1 MSSILLKNA
10 VLENGTCADV
20 LIRGNRFA
28 AVGAGITETAETVID
43 CAGRFAVLP
52 PFYNGHTHAAMA
64 LLRGYADDYD
74 LFDWLSNY
82 IWPLEE
88 KLTEQDVYL
97 GTKLACLEM
106 IKSGT
111 VAFNDMY
118 WFQPGTIRAADEMGM
133 RADVGIMV
141 LSSAGLDQ
149 RTANDDLAANR
160 IPHSDLI
167 RVSMAP
173 HAIYTVSEE
182 KLRECA
188 EQAKAKNLPIQT
200 HLAETKKE
208 FDDCMAE
215 HGMTPTAYLD
225 KVGLLTERT
234 TLAHAVWMTDDDL
247 KLIAERKCFLVHN
260 PVSNARLGSG
270 TFRYAE
276 ARAAGCRIIL
286 GTDGNASN
294 NNLSMLEEMKAAA
307 LLAKTHTGD
316 PKTLP
321 AKEAFRMATTDTA
334 AAFGIDAG
342 IEAGKIADCMLIDLN
357 HVSMVPNY
365 HLISN
370 LVYSADPGAV
380 NTVICNGRIL
390 MRDRIVPGEDQI
402 IAEARALAEDLQGRA
417 ERG

>member
-1 MSSILLKNA
+1 MSSVLLKNA
-10 VLENGTCADV
+10 VLENGECTDI
-20 LIRGNRFA
+20 LICGNRFA
-28 AVGAGITETAETVID
+28 SIRKGIAENADTVID
-43 CAGRFAVLP
+43 CSGRFAVLP

-141 LSSAGLDQ
+141 LSGGNTEQ
-149 RTANDDLAANR
+149 RTANRELAEGKV
-160 IPHSDLI
+160 PHSSLVRI
-167 RVSMAP
+167 SMAP

-188 EQAKAKNLPIQT
+188 DFARAKGMPIQT

-208 FDDCMAE
+208 FDDCMAA

-225 KVGLLTERT
+225 KLGLLTDHT
-234 TLAHAVWMTDDDL
+234 TLAHSVWMTDEDL
-247 KLIAERKCFLVHN
+247 QIIAERGCFLVHN

-276 ARAAGCRIIL
+276 AKAAGCRIIL

-294 NNLSMLEEMKAAA
+294 NNLSMLEELKTATLM
-307 LLAKTHTGD
+307 AKTRTGD

-321 AKEAFRMATTDTA
+321 AKEAFRMATVEAA

-342 IEAGKIADCMLIDLN
+342 IEEGKIADCMLLDLD

-370 LVYSADPGAV
+370 IVYSAEPEAV
-380 NTVICNGRIL
+380 NTVICNGKIL
-390 MRDRIVPGEDQI
+390 MRNRIVPGEKNI
-402 IAEARALAEDLQGRA
+402 IADAKVLAANLLKR
-417 ERG
+417 

>member
-10 VLENGTCADV
+10 VLENGSCSDI
-20 LIRGNRFA
+20 LICGGKFA
-28 AVGAGITETAETVID
+28 KIGTDIGTDAETVID

-64 LLRGYADDYD
+64 ILRGYADDYD

-88 KLTEQDVYL
+88 KMTEQDVYT

-141 LSSAGLDQ
+141 LSGANTEQ
-149 RTANDDLAANR
+149 RTANDDLAADR
-160 IPHSDLI
+160 IPHSGLVRI
-167 RVSMAP
+167 SMAP
-173 HAIYTVSEE
+173 HAIYTVSES

-188 EQAKAKNLPIQT
+188 ELAKAKGLPIQI

-225 KVGLLTERT
+225 KLGLLTERT
-234 TLAHAVWMTDDDL
+234 TLAHAVWMTDEDL
-247 KLIAERKCFLVHN
+247 KIAAERGCFLVHN
-260 PVSNARLGSG
+260 PVSNAKLGSG

-276 ARAAGCRIIL
+276 AKDAGCRIIL

-294 NNLSMLEEMKAAA
+294 NDLSMFGEMKAAA
-307 LLAKTHTGD
+307 LLAKTRTGD

-321 AKEAFRMATTDTA
+321 AAEAFRMATTEAA

-342 IEAGKIADCMLIDLN
+342 IEEGKAADCMLIDLN

-365 HLISN
+365 RLISN
-370 LVYSADPGAV
+370 LVYSASPEVVD
-380 NTVICNGRIL
+380 TLICNGKIL
-390 MRDRIVPGEDQI
+390 MRNRVVPGEEAI
-402 IAEARALAEDLQGRA
+402 LAEAKALALELPHRK
-417 ERG
+417 EP

>member
-1 MSSILLKNA
+1 MNSILLKNA
-10 VLENGTCADV
+10 VLEDGCTADV

-28 AVGAGITETAETVID
+28 AVGSGITEAAETVID

-82 IWPLEE
+82 IWPLEA

-141 LSSAGLDQ
+141 LSTAGLDQ
-149 RTANDDLAANR
+149 RTANDDLAADR

-167 RVSMAP
+167 RISMAP

-188 EQAKAKNLPIQT
+188 ELAKTKGLPIQI

-215 HGMTPTAYLD
+215 HGMTPAAYLD
-225 KVGLLTERT
+225 KLGLLTERT
-234 TLAHAVWMTDDDL
+234 TLAHAVWLTDDDL
-247 KLIAERKCFLVHN
+247 KLVAERKCFLVHN

-307 LLAKTHTGD
+307 LLAKTRTGD

-321 AKEAFRMATTDTA
+321 AKEAFRMATADAA

-342 IEAGKIADCMLIDLN
+342 IKAGKIADCMLIDLN

-370 LVYSADPGAV
+370 LVYSAEPGAV

-390 MRDRIVPGEDQI
+390 MRNRVIPGEDRI
-402 IAEARALAEDLQGRA
+402 IAEAKALAEELPGRA
-417 ERG
+417 ARG